1 MKLYNNRRLSA
12 AYFVVISGRSR
23 RRVYMDLIGLIL
35 ARGKFEVTARTYG
48 EKNLRSSENLQM
60 CVANVGSVETR

>member
-1 MKLYNNRRLSA
+1 
-12 AYFVVISGRSR
+12 
-23 RRVYMDLIGLIL
+23 MDLIGLIL